1 MNPDKGAAERQFV
14 EAYHMPEGM
23 PRHEALERAA
33 RAADA
38 VDHLPLGV
46 SCRIALIRSAYDLGR
61 YDLMLAPFAWC
72 GTAEQRDPTAF
83 DEWELH
89 SFDWAHKWIVSGLMA
104 DPRFT
109 LAQITSFLDQLASR
123 YQRLGY
129 SMQPVHGA
137 RTELASHVGDDE
149 AYREHFARYL
159 ATERGPMSDC
169 EACVVEEQAG
179 HLIRQG
185 RHAEAVAHAERQL
198 EQETGCATQPQGI
211 LTTLTPA
218 FVSLG
223 DLERARQAHVVAHR
237 LVRDD
242 LVGGYLDDHL
252 VFCATT
258 DNVRRGVDLLRG
270 HLHRVHHSTSP
281 SRAMHFAAGA
291 ALLLSR
297 VPGDE
302 EFAVPRDGG
311 AEVLTAPEL
320 RALLEERALEI
331 AGRFDRRNGSDAVTR
346 RVRETLATPDS
357 VPVPLVVPVSAPST
371 PAPADEEP
379 VELGDPVELARR
391 MCDAF
396 DQGEF
401 TTGMRLLRSLPPDL
415 DPLLPESLGALVAA
429 RRAIVSGH
437 SRPKEEV
444 LVELDAAVDRL
455 VACGEH
461 DLANRYRARGAGL
474 RADEGGVEAAHA
486 CVAEADAAG
495 TPYTRVLTRLL
506 LADLL
511 AEAEQDDDE
520 DDEPWS
526 DATAPD
532 DSADP
537 ADPGVLVAE
546 ALELALERVPEL
558 VSRARCDRAQHL
570 AASGSLDEAL
580 DEVTDV
586 LAGDPSSSVR
596 FDALRLLLKIQTVRG
611 DEAAL
616 ATGARFVEAFS
627 TPRGPWTAE
636 AHRQRVS
643 SIQRLDLEGEH
654 LVELR
659 DAVAA
664 GHELGVPDDVAKA
677 CYALAG
683 GYLKSG
689 RFVEAAEALEEAVRA
704 VDTGEVDPDVVVPIR
719 YRLGQVCA
727 RLDEAESARRHLEAA
742 LGLVQPDEPGRR
754 AMVLDQLAGVLR
766 RLDRGAEAA
775 SAYQGAAAAWQEVEE
790 FAEAAGSLVESAAA
804 LPDEESG
811 ECAATLTAAEAL
823 LPRVEDPDHRT
834 HLTARIAAIRAF
846 LHSQAGEHAR
856 AVEQNGVAEELAA
869 RLGDVDWQTFLVVRG
884 ARFLLQSGDPANA
897 ESEARRAGTL
907 ITDDTPPQIL
917 GDAAAILEEALRTQ
931 SKPTA
936 SDPLLRAL
944 HTRLNS

>member
-1 MNPDKGAAERQFV
+1 MTRGEDSAKDAAERQFV

-72 GTAEQRDPTAF
+72 GTAEQRDPSAF

-89 SFDWAHKWIVSGLMA
+89 SFDWAHKWIVSGLIA

-109 LAQITSFLDQLASR
+109 LTQIGSFLDQLASR

-137 RTELASHVGDDE
+137 RTELAAHIGDDR
-149 AYREHFARYL
+149 AYQEHFARYL

-185 RHAEAVAHAERQL
+185 RHAEAVAHAEHQL
-198 EQETGCATQPQGI
+198 ARDTGCATQPQGI

-218 FVSLG
+218 FVALG

-252 VFCATT
+252 VFCATSG
-258 DNVRRGVDLLRG
+258 NVRRGVDLLRG

-297 VPGDE
+297 VPDDE
-302 EFAVPRDGG
+302 EFAVPRDGRTT
-311 AEVLTAPEL
+311 VLSAPEL
-320 RALLEERALEI
+320 RAVLEERALEI
-331 AGRFDRRNGSDAVTR
+331 AARFDERNGSDAVSR
-346 RVRETLATPDS
+346 RVRETLNTPDT
-357 VPVPLVVPVSAPST
+357 VAVPLVVPVAEPT
-371 PAPADEEP
+371 PEPVEEEP
-379 VELGDPVELARR
+379 VEVADPVELARR

-401 TTGMRLLRSLPPDL
+401 ITGMRLLRSLPADL
-415 DPLLPESLGALVAA
+415 DPLLPEPLAALVAA
-429 RRAIVSGH
+429 RRAIVGAH
-437 SRPKEEV
+437 ARPKDEALAEV
-444 LVELDAAVDRL
+444 DAAVDRL

-474 RADEGGVEAAHA
+474 RAHEDGIGVVRA
-486 CVAEADAAG
+486 CLAEAEVSG

-511 AEAEQDDDE
+511 ADAEPDE
-520 DDEPWS
+520 DADPDEPG
-526 DATAPD
+526 ALA
-532 DSADP
+532 
-537 ADPGVLVAE
+537 VE

-570 AASGSLDEAL
+570 ATAGALDEAHA
-580 DEVTDV
+580 EVTDV
-586 LAGDPSSSVR
+586 LAGDPPASVR

-611 DEAAL
+611 EEAAVE
-616 ATGARFVEAFS
+616 TGAEFVDAF
-627 TPRGPWTAE
+627 TAPRGPWTAE
-636 AHRQRVS
+636 AHRQRVA
-643 SIQRLDLEGEH
+643 SIERLGLEAEH
-654 LVELR
+654 LAALR

-664 GHELGVPDDVAKA
+664 GREVGVPDDVAKA

-683 GYLKSG
+683 GYLKAG
-689 RFVEAAEALEEAVRA
+689 RFVEAAEVLEEAVRVVEA
-704 VDTGEVDPDVVVPIR
+704 GGVDPDAVVPIR

-727 RLDEAESARRHLEAA
+727 RLDETEAARRHLETA
-742 LGLVQPDEPGRR
+742 LGLVPPDEPWRR
-754 AMVLDQLAGVLR
+754 AMVLDVLAGVLR
-766 RLDRGAEAA
+766 RLDRPLEAA
-775 SAYQGAAAAWQEVEE
+775 SAYQGAAAAWQEVSE
-790 FAEAAGSLVESAAA
+790 FAEAAGSLVEAASA
-804 LPDEESG
+804 LPDEEAA
-811 ECAATLTAAEAL
+811 ECAATLTAAEEL
-823 LPRVEDPDHRT
+823 LPRVEDADHRT

-846 LHSQAGEHAR
+846 LHSQAGEHAA

-869 RLGDVDWQTFLVVRG
+869 RLGDTTWQSFLVARG
-884 ARFLLQSGDPANA
+884 ARFLLQSGDPVNA
-897 ESEARRAGTL
+897 EAEARRAGSL

-917 GDAAAILEEALRTQ
+917 GDTATVLEEALRAQ

-936 SDPLLRAL
+936 GDPLLRAL
-944 HTRLNS
+944 HTRLDA

>member
-1 MNPDKGAAERQFV
+1 MSQDKGAAERQFV

-38 VDHLPLGV
+38 ADHLPLGV

-72 GTAEQRDPTAF
+72 GTAEQRDPTSF

-89 SFDWAHKWIVSGLMA
+89 SFDWAHKWIVSGLLA

-109 LAQITSFLDQLASR
+109 LAQIGSFVDQLASR

-129 SMQPVHGA
+129 SAQPVHGA
-137 RTELASHVGDDE
+137 RAELASHTGDDA

-159 ATERGPMSDC
+159 AAERGPMSDC

-185 RHAEAVAHAERQL
+185 RLAEAVAHAEHQL
-198 EQETGCATQPQGI
+198 DRETGCATQPQGI

-218 FVSLG
+218 FVALG

-252 VFCATT
+252 VFCATS

-302 EFAVPRDGG
+302 EFAVPVDGR

-320 RALLEERALEI
+320 RALLEARALEI
-331 AGRFDRRNGSDAVTR
+331 AARFDRRNGSDAVTR
-346 RVRETLATPDS
+346 RVRETLATPDTA
-357 VPVPLVVPVSAPST
+357 PVPLVVPAASRTPVPAPS
-371 PAPADEEP
+371 DEEP

-396 DQGEF
+396 DRGEF
-401 TTGMRLLRSLPPDL
+401 TAGMRLLRSLPPDL

-429 RRAIVSGH
+429 RRAIVGGH
-437 SRPKEEV
+437 TLPREEV

-455 VACGEH
+455 AACGEH
-461 DLANRYRARGAGL
+461 DLANRYRARGAVL
-474 RADEGGVEAAHA
+474 RAEEGGVGLART
-486 CVAEADAAG
+486 CLAEADATG

-511 AEAEQDDDE
+511 AEVDE
-520 DDEPWS
+520 DEEQPVEL
-526 DATAPD
+526 A
-532 DSADP
+532 
-537 ADPGVLVAE
+537 VE
-546 ALELALERVPEL
+546 ALELARARVPEL

-570 AASGSLDEAL
+570 AASGELDEAQA
-580 DEVTDV
+580 EVTAV
-586 LAGDPSSSVR
+586 LAEDPSSSVR

-616 ATGARFVEAFS
+616 ATGTRFVEAFG

-636 AHRQRVS
+636 AHRQRAA
-643 SIQRLDLEGEH
+643 SIQRLDLEAEH

-704 VDTGEVDPDVVVPIR
+704 IDTDEVDPDVVVPIR

-727 RLDEAESARRHLEAA
+727 RLDETESARRHLETA

-766 RLDRGAEAA
+766 RLDRGPEAA
-775 SAYQGAAAAWQEVEE
+775 SAYQGAATAWQEVEE
-790 FAEAAGSLVESAAA
+790 FAEAAGSLVEAAAA
-804 LPDEESG
+804 LPDEEAG
-811 ECAATLTAAEAL
+811 ECAATLTAAEVL

-846 LHSQAGEHAR
+846 LHSQAGEHAE

-869 RLGDVDWQTFLVVRG
+869 RLGDADWQAFLVVRG

-897 ESEARRAGTL
+897 EAEARRAGTL

-931 SKPTA
+931 SKPTTA
-936 SDPLLRAL
+936 DPLLRAL
-944 HTRLNS
+944 HTRLNA